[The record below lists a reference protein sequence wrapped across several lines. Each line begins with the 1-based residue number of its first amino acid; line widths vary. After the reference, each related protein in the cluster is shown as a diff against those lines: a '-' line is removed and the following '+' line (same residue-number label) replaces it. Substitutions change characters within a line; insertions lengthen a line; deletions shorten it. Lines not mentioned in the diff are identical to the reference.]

1 MSKFRTYKFKGDVAS
16 IQMNGWHKT
25 VSVLAMGPN
34 CKLKKFSLPPEACDW
49 DDIKA
54 GDTFA
59 ISIVV
64 TKKGGR

>member
-1 MSKFRTYKFKGDVAS
+1 
-16 IQMNGWHKT
+16 MNGWHKT

-34 CKLKKFSLPPEACDW
+34 YKLKKFSLPPEACDW